1 MSQAKIAVGER
12 GSVSQAKIAVLLMD
26 DHVVVREGL
35 RALLERQDDI
45 DVMAEASTVA
55 EAVALD
61 VDPDVVV
68 ADLMLPD
75 ERGVEVVRRLK
86 QRHDRAAILVLTM
99 VDNPTDVQQCLA
111 AGARGYLLKETAGS
125 ELVDAVR
132 KVAGGEEYLQP
143 SLGAS
148 LAKWKESPGRVR
160 ARAVD
165 DLTPREREILR
176 LIALGHTNTE
186 IATMLYVSVRTVEN
200 HRAGV
205 MRKLGLRTRA
215 ELVRHAAE
223 GGLI

>member
-12 GSVSQAKIAVLLMD
+12 GSVSKAKIAVLLMD

-55 EAVALD
+55 EALSLD

-86 QRHDRAAILVLTM
+86 QRHDKAAILVLTM

-165 DLTPREREILR
+165 DLTPREREVLR

-223 GGLI
+223 AGLI

>member
-1 MSQAKIAVGER
+1 VSQAKIAVGER

-55 EAVALD
+55 EAVAI
-61 VDPDVVV
+61 VGDPDVVV

-86 QRHDRAAILVLTM
+86 QRHDKAAILVLTM

-111 AGARGYLLKETAGS
+111 AGARGYLLKETASS

-132 KVAGGEEYLQP
+132 KVAGGEDYLQP
-143 SLGAS
+143 SLGAA

-165 DLTPREREILR
+165 DLTPREREVLR

-223 GGLI
+223 AGLI

>member
-1 MSQAKIAVGER
+1 M
-12 GSVSQAKIAVLLMD
+12 SQAKIAVLLMD

-55 EAVALD
+55 EAIAID
-61 VDPDVVV
+61 GDPDVVV

-86 QRHDRAAILVLTM
+86 QRHDKAAILVLTM

-132 KVAGGEEYLQP
+132 KVAGGEDYLQP
-143 SLGAS
+143 SLGAA
-148 LAKWKESPGRVR
+148 LAKWKESPGRVK

-165 DLTPREREILR
+165 DLTPREREVLR

-186 IATMLYVSVRTVEN
+186 IATMLFVSVRTVEN

-205 MRKLGLRTRA
+205 MRKLGLRSRA

-223 GGLI
+223 AGLI

>member
-1 MSQAKIAVGER
+1 MSDGKI
-12 GSVSQAKIAVLLMD
+12 QVLLMD

-45 DVMAEASTVA
+45 DVMAEASSVA

-86 QRHDRAAILVLTM
+86 ERYQKAAILVLTM

-132 KVAGGEEYLQP
+132 KVAGGEDYLQP
-143 SLGAS
+143 SLGAA

-165 DLTPREREILR
+165 DLTPREREVLR

-205 MRKLGLRTRA
+205 MRKLGLRSRA

-223 GGLI
+223 AGLI

>member
-12 GSVSQAKIAVLLMD
+12 GPVSQAKIAVLLMD

-55 EAVALD
+55 EAVAID
-61 VDPDVVV
+61 GDPDVVV

-86 QRHDRAAILVLTM
+86 QRHDKAAILVLTM

-132 KVAGGEEYLQP
+132 KVAGGEDYLQP
-143 SLGAS
+143 SLGAA

-165 DLTPREREILR
+165 DLTPREREVLR

-223 GGLI
+223 AGLI

>member
-1 MSQAKIAVGER
+1 MSDEKI
-12 GSVSQAKIAVLLMD
+12 QVLLMD

-45 DVMAEASTVA
+45 DVMAEASSVA

-61 VDPDVVV
+61 VEPDVVV

-86 QRHDRAAILVLTM
+86 ERYQKAAILVLTM

-132 KVAGGEEYLQP
+132 KVAGGEDYLQP
-143 SLGAS
+143 SLGAA

-165 DLTPREREILR
+165 DLTPREREVLR

-205 MRKLGLRTRA
+205 MRKLGLRSRA

-223 GGLI
+223 AGLI

>member
-1 MSQAKIAVGER
+1 MREGQI
-12 GSVSQAKIAVLLMD
+12 QVLLMD

-45 DVMAEASTVA
+45 DVMAEASSVA

-61 VDPDVVV
+61 VDPDVIV

-86 QRHDRAAILVLTM
+86 ERHQKAAILVLTM

-132 KVAGGEEYLQP
+132 KVAGGEDYLQP
-143 SLGAS
+143 SLGAA

-165 DLTPREREILR
+165 DLTPREREVLR

-205 MRKLGLRTRA
+205 MRKLGLRSRA

-223 GGLI
+223 AGLI

>member
-1 MSQAKIAVGER
+1 M
-12 GSVSQAKIAVLLMD
+12 SQAKIAVLLMD

-86 QRHDRAAILVLTM
+86 QRHDKAAILVLTM

-132 KVAGGEEYLQP
+132 KVAGGEDYLQP
-143 SLGAS
+143 SLGAA
-148 LAKWKESPGRVR
+148 LAKWKESPGRVK

-165 DLTPREREILR
+165 DLTPREREVLR

-186 IATMLYVSVRTVEN
+186 IATMLFVSVRTVEN

-205 MRKLGLRTRA
+205 MRKLGLRSRA

-223 GGLI
+223 AGLI